1 MAALFFK
8 FEIAY
13 RLGYT
18 NPLRTLLSCKW
29 NQNLKQ
35 DRHMMSLYM
44 INYLHNGVMF
54 QVTPAELID
63 IEFIKPKHIKNHE
76 QQDNT
81 SALQA
86 KRMKVTGGPAEH

>member
-1 MAALFFK
+1 MQPEPQARQTYDF
-8 FEIAY
+8 IIY
-13 RLGYT
+13 DQ
-18 NPLRTLLSCKW
+18 LLT
-29 NQNLKQ
+29 
-35 DRHMMSLYM
+35 Y
-44 INYLHNGVMF
+44 GVMF

-76 QQDNT
+76 QQDNA